1 MSRALLNALT
11 GATFITITP
20 AGLIARRVIW
30 ACIGA
35 AVAAPLTWLWASWVC
50 AQDARRLAHADRAA
64 FVAQC
69 ADEQAVA
76 VEVLNTGTVF
86 CASGSGRR
94 LTAPLAHPLKGR

>member
-1 MSRALLNALT
+1 VSDPHWICLT
-11 GATFITITP
+11 H
-20 AGLIARRVIW
+20 AGLIARRAVW

-35 AVAAPLTWLWASWVC
+35 AVAAPLTWLWASWV
-50 AQDARRLAHADRAA
+50 AGQDARRLVHADRAA

-94 LTAPLAHPLKGR
+94 LTAPLAHPLAGR

>member
-1 MSRALLNALT
+1 MSRALLHALT
-11 GATFITITP
+11 GATFIAITP

-50 AQDARRLAHADRAA
+50 VQDARRLAHADRAA

-76 VEVLNTGTVF
+76 VEVLNTGAVF

-94 LTAPLAHPLKGR
+94 LHAPLAHPLKGR